1 MKKLLS
7 ILIIALLG
15 ITFAQD
21 FPRTIID
28 GQGRELT
35 FNAPPERVLPY
46 YNGSFGHLATLGIR
60 PVATG
65 ANPEMLGD
73 DIYLEDGETIPRP
86 MIDGTMWDLDFEKV
100 ASYEPDLIMAFSLDD
115 VDTSGGIA
123 PVYLPSRPST
133 LAGVQDEL
141 RNVAA
146 IFGVEDK
153 AEEVITT
160 FNDRVT
166 AYATVVEASA
176 DMTILKL
183 AMVDDGQFSVA
194 TTGDPVCQM
203 LDIVAT
209 CEWQD
214 PTGGSGWGYRT
225 SIEGVLALDPDLI
238 ILNNWADDDPEAAKA
253 ALADDPLWAELS
265 AVQAGNVFSTPG
277 YDNPIASNLPAAQKV
292 LDTYMARFFP
302 ELFPDGPLT
311 DEQIQE
317 ILANQ

>member
-46 YNGSFGHLATLGIR
+46 YNGSYGHLATL
-60 PVATG
+60 
-65 ANPEMLGD
+65 
-73 DIYLEDGETIPRP
+73 
-86 MIDGTMWDLDFEKV
+86 
-100 ASYEPDLIMAFSLDD
+100 AFSLDD

-253 ALADDPLWAELS
+253 AQADDP
-265 AVQAGNVFSTPG
+265 
-277 YDNPIASNLPAAQKV
+277 
-292 LDTYMARFFP
+292 
-302 ELFPDGPLT
+302 
-311 DEQIQE
+311 
-317 ILANQ
+317 